1 MSLVMSD
8 ALNLTTMN
16 TILLVDDD
24 ENVRLVC
31 ERELSAEGYVIYS
44 VSSGAEALR
53 FMNRN
58 PEVDLIILDIKMAPL
73 DGIQVLRQ
81 LRTNS
86 YETPVILYSDYSL
99 YRDDFATWL
108 ADAYVVKS
116 SDLTALKGKV
126 RELLHLEV

>member
-1 MSLVMSD
+1 MSD
-8 ALNLTTMN
+8 GVNLATMN

-31 ERELSAEGYVIYS
+31 ERELSVEGYIIHS

-53 FMNRN
+53 FVRRN
-58 PEVDLIILDIKMAPL
+58 PEVDLIILDVKMAPP

-81 LRTNS
+81 LRANRH
-86 YETPVILYSDYSL
+86 EIPVILYSDYSL
-99 YRDDFATWL
+99 YKDDFTIWL
-108 ADAYVVKS
+108 ADAYVMKS

-126 RELLHLEV
+126 RELLRLEV